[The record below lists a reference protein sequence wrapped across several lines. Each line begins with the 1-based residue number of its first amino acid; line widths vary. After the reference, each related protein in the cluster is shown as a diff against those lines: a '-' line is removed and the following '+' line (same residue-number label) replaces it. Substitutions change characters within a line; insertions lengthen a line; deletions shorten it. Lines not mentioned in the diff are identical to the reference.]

1 MQPAFKQRA
10 ESSSVSKN
18 IKLSIFQKYF
28 QNFQLFSIHPIK
40 CLNVYPD
47 SQDTNFIKTA
57 LIFD

>member
-1 MQPAFKQRA
+1 MQPAFKQMA

-28 QNFQLFSIHPIK
+28 QNFQLFSIHLIK

-47 SQDTNFIKTA
+47 S
-57 LIFD
+57 